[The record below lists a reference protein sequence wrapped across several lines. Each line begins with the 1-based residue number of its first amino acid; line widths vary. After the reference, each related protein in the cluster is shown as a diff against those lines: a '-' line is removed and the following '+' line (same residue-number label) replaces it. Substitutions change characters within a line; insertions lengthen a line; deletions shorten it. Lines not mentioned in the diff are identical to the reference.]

1 MDPTSPNHNNNG
13 NNNKTGG
20 RNNKNNNKCRQFER
34 LVRVTRSRPDEAT
47 EPVRIVT
54 QAGVI

>member
-1 MDPTSPNHNNNG
+1 MATTTKLAAATTKTTTSV
-13 NNNKTGG
+13 
-20 RNNKNNNKCRQFER
+20 ER